1 MKIYPL
7 LLDIGD
13 DVFYEENTEMLVM
26 KLKHLLPED
35 QIRKYSNFFAT
46 LIFFEKQAEMHGGGE
61 EAEFTANTT
70 LKNLSEMTAAFGG
83 GK

>member
-1 MKIYPL
+1 MTIFKIYKLSTL
-7 LLDIGD
+7 LRTL
-13 DVFYEENTEMLVM
+13 YL
-26 KLKHLLPED
+26 
-35 QIRKYSNFFAT
+35 FFAT

>member
-1 MKIYPL
+1 
-7 LLDIGD
+7 
-13 DVFYEENTEMLVM
+13 
-26 KLKHLLPED
+26 
-35 QIRKYSNFFAT
+35 
-46 LIFFEKQAEMHGGGE
+46 MHGGGE